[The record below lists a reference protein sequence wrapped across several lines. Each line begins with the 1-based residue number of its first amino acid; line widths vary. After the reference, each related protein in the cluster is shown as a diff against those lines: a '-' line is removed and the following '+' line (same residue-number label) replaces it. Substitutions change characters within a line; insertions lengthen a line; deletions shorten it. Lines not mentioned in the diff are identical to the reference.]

1 MGMRITFEPNRIRRR
16 AAVAVLL
23 ACSYP
28 AGSARTQA
36 PAHAQPA
43 PAAPAPASP
52 RRLSFEDLLRWR
64 LPSSPAVSPDGKRIA
79 FLLAENDLEKSRVLT
94 RLWWVDADTRQT
106 RRLTNLEE
114 TVAAPAWSPDGRWLG
129 FITGRSV
136 DGIAKPQV
144 WLLPADG
151 GEAFALTS
159 APEGVRYWRWAHD
172 SLSVFYAANAPS
184 ALAAL
189 RELNLKAKK
198 DAVVVDEERPRREI
212 WRVTIESRQAARISP
227 GDPGLVDFAPSP
239 DGKWLVYRSNLTGD
253 PDHETRVNLWLLNLA
268 TRQASAL
275 VERPGEETTVVWSP
289 DASLIAF
296 LAPREAE
303 LRYSQPEVFLMPVA
317 WPGAR
322 PEPQPRTREFTGTI
336 EALHW
341 PRGNTLYFA
350 AAVRTAS
357 QLFLLDLADGG
368 VRPASPPAHFLSEPA
383 WNTDGAVCAAL
394 LESPTALPDIALLRP
409 AAAQVEPLKLTDLNP
424 QLKTFALGPQ
434 EVIRWKSK
442 DGREI
447 EGVLIRPPGA
457 DPALKYPLLLDIH
470 GGPYGRRANTLTTG
484 NLPQAWA
491 ARGWLVL
498 QPNYRGSSGY
508 GHEFGLASRGD
519 IGGGDYQDLLAGV
532 DFVVAQGWADPQ
544 RMAVMG
550 ESYGGYMTNWI
561 IGQSD
566 RFRAAVSAFGIFS
579 LLTDFSNSIYPSWET
594 DYLGKFYWEN
604 LPLYLDRSPMK
615 HVQQMRAPVLILH
628 GDDDDNTFISNS
640 KEMYQALKQ
649 LGRPVRFVRFP
660 REGHGFVE
668 PQHVLARFR
677 ETAAWLEAHV
687 PGFTAAARP
696 AGEAVRAG
704 PWELR
709 VAAVRAPESYS
720 GVTPRS
726 LFLELELLIRPVEPV
741 KDRFSLLL
749 FNNDESDVLVSAGGR
764 SFHPEGVVTEALGQ
778 RILVRSTGQVA
789 AVAPEKDGRIAALAL
804 ALAFDLPAGARDLIL
819 RVKGFP
825 ALRVE
830 LPAP

>member
-1 MGMRITFEPNRIRRR
+1 MMSIEHRPGRIAMHARV
-16 AAVAVLL
+16 VAVLL
-23 ACSYP
+23 L
-28 AGSARTQA
+28 AGPLGGAPRAQA
-36 PAHAQPA
+36 PATPPGQAAGPA
-43 PAAPAPASP
+43 K
-52 RRLSFEDLLRWR
+52 RLTFEDVLRWR
-64 LPSSPAVSPDGKRIA
+64 LPSSLAVSPDGKRVA
-79 FLLAENDLEKSRVLT
+79 FVLAENDLEKSRVFT

-129 FITGRSV
+129 FITGRTV

-159 APEGVRYWRWAHD
+159 APEGVLHWRWSPD
-172 SLSVFYAANAPS
+172 SQSVFYAANAPS

-189 RELNLKAKK
+189 REQEQKQKK

-212 WRVTIESRQAARISP
+212 WRVSVENREASRIFP
-227 GDPGLVDFAPSP
+227 GDRGLLDFTPSP

-253 PDHETRVNLWLLNLA
+253 PDHETRVNLWLFNLG
-268 TRQASAL
+268 TRQATAL
-275 VERPGEETTVVWSP
+275 VERAGEESSVVWSP
-289 DASLIAF
+289 DSTRIAF
-296 LAPREAE
+296 LAPREAA

-322 PEPQPRTREFTGTI
+322 PEPQRLTRDFTGTI

-350 AAVRTAS
+350 AAVRTAN
-357 QLFLLDLADGG
+357 QLFLADVADGV
-368 VRPASPPAHFLSEPA
+368 VRPASPPAHYLAEPA
-383 WNTDGAVCAAL
+383 WNPDGTVCAAL
-394 LESPTALPDIALLRP
+394 LESATALPEIAVLRP
-409 AAAQVEPLKLTDLNP
+409 AAAQVEPQKLTDLNP
-424 QLKTFALGPQ
+424 QLRTFALGAQ
-434 EVIRWKSK
+434 EVVRWKSK
-442 DGREI
+442 DGREV
-447 EGVLIRPPGA
+447 EGVLIRPAGA
-457 DPALKYPLLLDIH
+457 DPARKHPLLLDIH

-498 QPNYRGSSGY
+498 QPNFRGSSGY

-519 IGGGDYQDLLAGV
+519 IGGGDYQDILAGV
-532 DFVVAQGWADPQ
+532 DFVIAQGWADPE

-550 ESYGGYMTNWI
+550 ESYGGYMTSWI
-561 IGQSD
+561 IGQSE

-579 LLTDFSNSIYPSWET
+579 LLTDFSNSAYPSWEA

-615 HVQQMRAPVLILH
+615 NVAAIRTPVLILH

-640 KEMYQALKQ
+640 KEMYQALRQ
-649 LGRPVRFVRFP
+649 LGRTVRFVRFP

-687 PGFTAAARP
+687 PGFAASGRP
-696 AGEAVRAG
+696 AGETVRSG

-709 VAAVRAPESYS
+709 VAAVRAPQNYA
-720 GVTPRS
+720 GLAPKNRFV
-726 LFLELELLIRPVEPV
+726 ELELLIRAVEPV
-741 KDRFSLLL
+741 SERYSLLL
-749 FNNDESDVLVSAGGR
+749 FNNDGSDVTVSAAGR
-764 SFHPEGVVTEALGQ
+764 AFHPEGVVAESQGQ
-778 RILVRSTGQVA
+778 RILIRSTGQVA
-789 AVAPEKDGRIAALAL
+789 AIAPEKDGSMPALAV
-804 ALAFDLPAGARDLIL
+804 ALAFDLPADARELIL
-819 RVKGFP
+819 RVKDYP
-825 ALRVE
+825 ALKVE
-830 LPAP
+830 LPVP